1 MKYNLDMTLKN
12 INAEERCYSVMDKYL
27 PGMREKL
34 TQNPLAENLSLRK
47 IAEYTKGM
55 ISEDVL
61 QKIEEEWKPLND
73 GSLSPAE
80 KEKLVQYQEI
90 ERRRKQ
96 KYEKEGQHS
105 LEEKQASLE
114 GKQHSLDNAYDAIYP
129 GKVWLDT
136 NGNRIQAHGGAVYYE
151 DGTYYWYG
159 ENKEFTTGTTDIWS
173 WGIRCYRSKD
183 LCNWEDLGLIIKP
196 NLTDPES
203 GLFPDA
209 YVDRPHII
217 KCENTGKY
225 VCWIKLSGQMAGFLV
240 LTADAFLGPY
250 EVVQEYYRPFER
262 EVGDFDI
269 FVEKETGKA
278 WLFETSCFDG
288 IFGMELSKD
297 FCSVKRMV
305 SEQYQNLKP
314 PFTRE
319 GIALFAYQDKK
330 YLVTSG
336 MTGYIPNQ
344 SDAAVSESW
353 EQPFESI
360 GDPHVEDE
368 SMASF
373 NSQISQI
380 FQIPGTD
387 TLVAIADRW
396 MPEHLLNAEL
406 ADGIRRSVASSNGL
420 EGYSITAEEK
430 AEIMKIQAKDL
441 GNCNT
446 SISDYVW
453 LPVTIEDGK
462 VCIRWMDKWNP
473 FKKETEEK

>member
-34 TQNPLAENLSLRK
+34 IQNPLAENLSLRK

-55 ISEDVL
+55 ISKEVL

-80 KEKLVQYQEI
+80 KEKVLQYQ
-90 ERRRKQ
+90 K
-96 KYEKEGQHS
+96 
-105 LEEKQASLE
+105 LEEKR
-114 GKQHSLDNAYDAIYP
+114 KQNYAEATQRSKNVIYDAIYP

-183 LCNWEDLGLIIKP
+183 LCNWEDLGLIIEP

-217 KCENTGKY
+217 KCEKTGKY

-250 EVVQEYYRPFER
+250 EMVREYYRPFDR

-269 FVEKETGKA
+269 LVEKETGKA

-288 IFGMELSKD
+288 VFGMELSED
-297 FCSVKRMV
+297 FCSVERMV

-319 GIALFAYQDKK
+319 GVTLFEYQNKK

-344 SDAAVSESW
+344 SDAAAADSFEM
-353 EQPFESI
+353 PFESI
-360 GDPHVEDE
+360 GDPHMEDE

-380 FQIPGTD
+380 FQIHGTD
-387 TLVAIADRW
+387 MLVAVADRW
-396 MPEHLLNAEL
+396 MPEHLLDAAL
-406 ADGIRRSVASSNGL
+406 SDKLRRSVAVSNGL
-420 EGYSITAEEK
+420 EGYSITEEEK
-430 AEIMKIQAKDL
+430 AEVMKIQAKDL

-453 LPVTIEDGK
+453 LPVKIENGK
-462 VCIRWMDKWNP
+462 VCIRWMEKWNP
-473 FKKETEEK
+473 FEKIK